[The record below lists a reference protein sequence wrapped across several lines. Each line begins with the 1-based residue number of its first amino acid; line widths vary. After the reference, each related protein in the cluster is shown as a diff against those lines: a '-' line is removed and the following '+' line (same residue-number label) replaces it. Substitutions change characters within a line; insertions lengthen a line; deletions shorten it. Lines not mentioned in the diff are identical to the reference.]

1 MYFLQL
7 GVKKDRDGFS
17 FFISFSIAG
26 SPGGARTQKEF
37 FLVRL
42 FVYAGLKKNSFCVR
56 RPISDRRTK
65 KPILLGVQYTPKH
78 CLFNPQLQKGHFV
91 LNLLLKKWLGS

>member
-7 GVKKDRDGFS
+7 GVKNTETVFR
-17 FFISFSIAG
+17 FSIAG

-56 RPISDRRTK
+56 RTISDRRTK

-78 CLFNPQLQKGHFV
+78 CLFNPQLQKRGFSHS
-91 LNLLLKKWLGS
+91 GRDGI